1 MIEPPERP
9 GRPHEDPERGPGR
22 GKRAAGSAAQDA
34 YQGAFEAV
42 MAVLVGAGLGYWVDL
57 RWESTPIGVI
67 SGVVIGFAAMVV
79 RLLRLGRELVP
90 ETVPDSKTGSPDDR
104 SGNPGRVP
112 KPAGGSARATGAGSL
127 VGAVAE
133 SDDADEIGESDRGP
147 GEMPGL
153 IDIWGDDAPDE
164 RDGAGVES
172 KDRE

>member
-1 MIEPPERP
+1 MNEPPERP
-9 GRPHEDPERGPGR
+9 GRPHEDRERGPGR

-90 ETVPDSKTGSPDDR
+90 ESVPESTPKSTQPGPSTGAAADGDD
-104 SGNPGRVP
+104 
-112 KPAGGSARATGAGSL
+112 AGGIGDEDLGP
-127 VGAVAE
+127 AE
-133 SDDADEIGESDRGP
+133 T
-147 GEMPGL
+147 PGL
-153 IDIWGDDAPDE
+153 IDIWRDDARDE
-164 RDGAGVES
+164 RD
-172 KDRE
+172 

>member
-1 MIEPPERP
+1 LNEPPERP
-9 GRPHEDPERGPGR
+9 GRPHEDRERGPGR
-22 GKRAAGSAAQDA
+22 GTRAAGSAAQDA

-90 ETVPDSKTGSPDDR
+90 QSVPESKAGSSGDR
-104 SGNPGRVP
+104 KGEPGRVP
-112 KPAGGSARATGAGSL
+112 KQAGGSARTTGAGSPT
-127 VGAVAE
+127 GAAVD
-133 SDDADEIGESDRGP
+133 SDDADELGESDRGP
-147 GEMPGL
+147 GETPGL

-164 RDGAGVES
+164 RD
-172 KDRE
+172 